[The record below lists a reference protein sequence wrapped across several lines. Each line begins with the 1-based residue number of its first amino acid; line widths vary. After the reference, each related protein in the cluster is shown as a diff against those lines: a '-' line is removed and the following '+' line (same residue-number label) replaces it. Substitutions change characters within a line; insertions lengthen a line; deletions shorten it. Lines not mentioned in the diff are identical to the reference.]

1 MANLK
6 IKLATIDD
14 VKNFVSITT
23 TFNCEVDVVSN
34 RYVVDAKSIMGL
46 FSLDLTKPLTR
57 KINSSDEAVKK
68 QIMERLNQF
77 AAD

>member
-46 FSLDLTKPLTR
+46 FSLDLSKPLTL
-57 KINSSDEAVKK
+57 KINSSDETVKK
-68 QIMERLNQF
+68 QILERLNQF

>member
-46 FSLDLTKPLTR
+46 FSLDLTKPLTL

>member
-46 FSLDLTKPLTR
+46 FSLDLTKPLTL

-68 QIMERLNQF
+68 QIMARLNQF

>member
-46 FSLDLTKPLTR
+46 FSLDLTKPLTL

-77 AAD
+77 TAD